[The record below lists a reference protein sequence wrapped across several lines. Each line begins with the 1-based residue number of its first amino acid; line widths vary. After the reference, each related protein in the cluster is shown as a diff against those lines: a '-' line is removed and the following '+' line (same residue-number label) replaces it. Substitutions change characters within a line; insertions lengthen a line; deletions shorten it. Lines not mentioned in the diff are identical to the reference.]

1 MESCVDGIVEPIR
14 INWDGSIFVSVVAR
28 DGSASIKARMFPV
41 EAARLWK
48 ALSGPK
54 GLVSSVEGLSP
65 LLMAPMQIIVDNRAD
80 GSVVIACGEHEL
92 LLRFAQ
98 AALLEWGVKAA
109 MEYAMVVKEPQ
120 SQHRDTVWVLSC
132 RQVLIGDSAASGSDL
147 VGGHERVFA
156 SREMAMDAV
165 REFMRPLVNEAE
177 TSVHWEDGTTVD
189 DELDDILE
197 RADQMYGHDRSNS
210 GRIWTYTGL
219 VRAFEVEL
227 AEREVE

>member
-1 MESCVDGIVEPIR
+1 MDSCANGIVEPIR
-14 INWDGSIFVSVVAR
+14 INWDGSIFVSVVTH
-28 DGSASIKARMFPV
+28 DGSATMRARMFPV

-65 LLMAPMQIIVDNRAD
+65 LLMAPMQITVDNRVD
-80 GSVVIACGEHEL
+80 GSVVIACGERKLQLHA
-92 LLRFAQ
+92 AQ
-98 AALLEWGVKAA
+98 ARLLEWGVKAA
-109 MEYAMVVKEPQ
+109 MEHAMVVKTPQ
-120 SQHRDTVWVLSC
+120 QRDTVWVLSC
-132 RQVLIGDSAASGSDL
+132 RTVLIGDTAASGSDL
-147 VGGHERVFA
+147 AGGHERVFA
-156 SREMAMDAV
+156 SREEAMDAV

-177 TSVHWEDGTTVD
+177 TCTHWEDGTTVD
-189 DELDDILE
+189 DELDGIIE
-197 RADQMYGHDRSNS
+197 RTDQMYGHDRSNA